1 MNITKILLHPP
12 EDDAPQEE
20 WEIYWA
26 ALAEAERQ
34 AEASEK
40 RIRQILAA

>member
-12 EDDAPQEE
+12 EDDAPKEKWEE
-20 WEIYWA
+20 YWA
-26 ALAEAERQ
+26 ALKEAERQ

-40 RIRQILAA
+40 RIEQLLAV